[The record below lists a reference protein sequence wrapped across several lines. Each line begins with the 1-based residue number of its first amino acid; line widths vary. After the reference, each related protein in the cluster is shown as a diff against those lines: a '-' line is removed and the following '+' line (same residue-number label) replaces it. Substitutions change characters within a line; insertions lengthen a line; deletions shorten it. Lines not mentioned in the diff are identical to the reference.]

1 MRNRG
6 DVYETLIGV
15 KRGGQSSFHTLLLML
30 NKLDRGD
37 GNEGSF

>member
-15 KRGGQSSFHTLLLML
+15 KGGQSSFHTLLLML